1 MQRVTGGK
9 ALTETGRGRIR
20 AAVGLPKWVSIRRR
34 QTGGG
39 GLAAGAMGYLPQGD
53 CGKIRPNP
61 LTSAVP
67 LTWARGFGH
76 RINQKRVAA
85 DAKSDGWQGA
95 ERNWPRP
102 NPRRRRFT
110 KMGRDPPPANRR
122 WRPGRG
128 SYRVSSPRRLRKNP
142 PQPPTI
148 TILTNLTR
156 ARDLSKV
163 LVYSQAPLIATY
175 PIQRVCDGLGEI
187 PSHGLCRRRHLA

>member
-1 MQRVTGGK
+1 MQRVRCGK

-53 CGKIRPNP
+53 CGKIRPN
-61 LTSAVP
+61 
-67 LTWARGFGH
+67 
-76 RINQKRVAA
+76 
-85 DAKSDGWQGA
+85 
-95 ERNWPRP
+95 
-102 NPRRRRFT
+102 
-110 KMGRDPPPANRR
+110 
-122 WRPGRG
+122 
-128 SYRVSSPRRLRKNP
+128 
-142 PQPPTI
+142 PPTI